1 MSEFFGFEHVG
12 PGHPLRMIHG
22 RPLLFFPDM
31 DADIQSVLPRKFAL
45 AGQAEPG
52 LG

>member
-1 MSEFFGFEHVG
+1 
-12 PGHPLRMIHG
+12 MIHG

-31 DADIQSVLPRKFAL
+31 DADIETALPRKFAL